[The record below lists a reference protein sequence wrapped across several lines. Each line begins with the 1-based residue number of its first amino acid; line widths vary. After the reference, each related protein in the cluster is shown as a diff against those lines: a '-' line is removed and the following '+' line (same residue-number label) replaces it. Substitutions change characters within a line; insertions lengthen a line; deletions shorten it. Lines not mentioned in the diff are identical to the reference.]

1 MKRLL
6 AYLLML
12 FIIIALS
19 SCKNAE
25 EGSKIL
31 FYEVDEA
38 EAAYLADSLG
48 FNEAD
53 GEKVYLLLKN
63 AGLDEKIE
71 SVGRYTDGVTG
82 EVFYRVRTEKAN
94 LDLYFYADGSVKIIN
109 GKETVLFDAADVSI
123 GIHDETD
130 PLTVTSVSVSVTD
143 VSFDDSV
150 SVDTSYGDS
159 TAYMLTFILNTSSKK
174 YHRPDCRGVSAMS
187 ESNKETVCVED
198 ESQLLTMGYIP
209 CGICGGE

>member
-6 AYLLML
+6 ACLLML
-12 FIIIALS
+12 FIIITFS
-19 SCKNAE
+19 SCKDAGE
-25 EGSKIL
+25 RSKIL

-38 EAAYLADSLG
+38 EAAYLSDSLG

-63 AGLDEKIE
+63 AGLDGQIE
-71 SVGRYTDGVTG
+71 SIGRYTDGVTG
-82 EVFYRVRTEKAN
+82 EVFYRVHTEKAN

-109 GKETVLFDAADVSI
+109 GKETVLFDATDVSI

-130 PLTVTSVSVSVTD
+130 PQTDASVSVSVAD
-143 VSFDDSV
+143 VLSDDSE
-150 SVDTSYGDS
+150 SVDTSYGDN
-159 TAYMLTFILNTSSKK
+159 TADMLTFILNTSSKK
-174 YHRPDCRGVSAMS
+174 YHRPDCRGVGTMS

-198 ESQLLTMGYIP
+198 EAQLSAMGYVP
-209 CGICGGE
+209 CGICSGD